1 VDRRKV
7 RERVREV
14 LSREKLRVM
23 ELEEFMDMVVRESK
37 CNEYIV
43 DLDPGEIISEIEKSV
58 GEMEMVIRVERG
70 FDQLICDGVKIN
82 ITFKRVSIIIT
93 TPDYTYNYI
102 IPLP

>member
-1 VDRRKV
+1 MVNREKV
-7 RERVREV
+7 REI
-14 LSREKLRVM
+14 LDREKGRVM
-23 ELEEFMDMVVRESK
+23 ELEEFMEIVIRETK

-43 DLDPGEIISEIEKSV
+43 DIDPGEILSEVDRDIGDIEV
-58 GEMEMVIRVERG
+58 VIRVERG
-70 FDQLICDGVKIN
+70 FDQLICDGDKIN